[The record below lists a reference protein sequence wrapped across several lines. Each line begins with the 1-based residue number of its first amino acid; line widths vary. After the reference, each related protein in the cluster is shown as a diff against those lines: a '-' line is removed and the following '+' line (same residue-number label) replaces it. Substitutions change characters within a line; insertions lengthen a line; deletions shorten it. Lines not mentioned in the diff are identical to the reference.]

1 MVANLKWAME
11 CLAHLAFGL
20 VCFGTWN
27 TVCYWT
33 PEIVAVAKELI
44 IRLMF

>member
-11 CLAHLAFGL
+11 CLAHISFSL
-20 VCFGTWN
+20 VCFGLYN
-27 TVCYWT
+27 TVAYWA
-33 PEIVAVAKELI
+33 PEIVEVAKELI